1 MAVESKIVEGCIA
14 GKRKSQNQL
23 YQKYASKMLG
33 ICLRY
38 SGNMAEAEDILH
50 DGFIKVFKNI
60 KSFRQDGSFEG
71 WIRRIMVNT
80 AINHFNKRKKIK
92 FLEEDISE
100 YEWQLVEEQTN
111 ESYNSVDPKVIL
123 DIIQQLPEGYRVV
136 INLFAI
142 EGYSHKEISTILNV
156 SENTSKSQLFKARRK
171 IRQKLIELNA
181 VNYSELK
188 NERTV

>member
-181 VNYSELK
+181 VNYSEFK